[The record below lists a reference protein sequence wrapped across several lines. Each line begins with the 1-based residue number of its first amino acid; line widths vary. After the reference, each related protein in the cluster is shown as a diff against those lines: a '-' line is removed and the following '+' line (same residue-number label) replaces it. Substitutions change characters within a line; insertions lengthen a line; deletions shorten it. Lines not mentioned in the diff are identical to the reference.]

1 MNIGLVSRPIAANPY
16 HLNLPDDLKYTKDH
30 EWLKLLGNDEALVGI
45 TDFAQQSLGDI
56 TYVEIPSDGDTFE
69 AGASFGVVESVKAAS
84 DLYMPVDAEIVEGNQ
99 ALEDA
104 PEVVNQSPF
113 EEGWIA
119 KIKLTD
125 PSQLETLMDS
135 ASYAEIAKD

>member
-1 MNIGLVSRPIAANPY
+1 M
-16 HLNLPDDLKYTKDH
+16 NLPDDLKYTKDH

-56 TYVEIPSDGDTFE
+56 TYVEIPSDGDSFE

-104 PEVVNQSPF
+104 PEAVNQSPF
-113 EEGWIA
+113 DEGWIA

-125 PSQLETLMDS
+125 PSQLETLMDA

>member
-1 MNIGLVSRPIAANPY
+1 M
-16 HLNLPDDLKYTKDH
+16 NLPDDLKYTKDH

-104 PEVVNQSPF
+104 PEAVNQSPF

>member
-1 MNIGLVSRPIAANPY
+1 M
-16 HLNLPDDLKYTKDH
+16 NLPDDLKYTKDH
-30 EWLKLLGNDEALVGI
+30 EWLKPLGNDEALVGI

-56 TYVEIPSDGDTFE
+56 TYVEIPSDGDSFE

-104 PEVVNQSPF
+104 PEVVNKSPF
-113 EEGWIA
+113 DEGWIA

-125 PSQLETLMDS
+125 PSQLKTLMDA
-135 ASYAEIAKD
+135 ASYAKIAKE

>member
-1 MNIGLVSRPIAANPY
+1 MS
-16 HLNLPDDLKYTKDH
+16 LPDELKYTKDH
-30 EWLKLLGNDEALVGI
+30 EWLKLLENDEALVGI

-56 TYVEIPSDGDTFE
+56 TYVEIPTDGDSFE
-69 AGASFGVVESVKAAS
+69 TGASFGVVESVKAAS

-119 KIKLTD
+119 KIKLTN
-125 PSQLETLMDS
+125 PSQLDSLMDAAAYS
-135 ASYAEIAKD
+135 EIAKD